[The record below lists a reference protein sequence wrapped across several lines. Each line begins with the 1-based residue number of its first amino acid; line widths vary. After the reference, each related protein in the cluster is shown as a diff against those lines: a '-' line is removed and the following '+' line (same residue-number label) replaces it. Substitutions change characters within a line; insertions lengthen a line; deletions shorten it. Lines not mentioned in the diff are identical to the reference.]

1 MRVNIIVKYIKSLTF
16 APYCMYGE
24 PQNFY
29 IFHGVED
36 NKVYTW
42 KTTTNLTCGDEQIER
57 NSVIKI
63 TATVKGERTY
73 KGEAQTM
80 LTRVKV
86 NEVIEQGLTKEE
98 WLELKRQEQLDEAV
112 ASGAFLYETKYSA
125 YKEHYADCDTLINS
139 FNESTRTVVVIV
151 PEGRMKASGVR
162 GRKFASYLFYTTDK
176 KHCRCK
182 YAVSSENAFKQ
193 LAREI
198 KKDNS
203 LPSIDEWFIESVVR

>member
-1 MRVNIIVKYIKSLTF
+1 MRINITVKYIKSLTF

-36 NKVYTW
+36 NRVYTW
-42 KTTTNLTCGDEQIER
+42 KTTTTLTYNDEQIER

-73 KGEAQTM
+73 KGEQQTM

-98 WLELKRQEQLDEAV
+98 WLELKRNQQLKEAV

-125 YKEHYADCDTLINS
+125 YKEHYSDCDTLINS
-139 FNESTRTVVVIV
+139 FNEYTRTIVVIV

-182 YAVSSENAFKQ
+182 YAVSSENALKQ

-198 KKDNS
+198 KKDS
-203 LPSIDEWFIESVVR
+203 TLPPIGEWFIESVVR

>member
-1 MRVNIIVKYIKSLTF
+1 MRVNITVKYVKALTF
-16 APYCMYGE
+16 APYHMYGE
-24 PQNFY
+24 PQHFY

-36 NKVYTW
+36 GKVYTW
-42 KTTTNLTCGDEQIER
+42 KTTTNFTCNDQNIER
-57 NSVIKI
+57 NSIVKI

-73 KGEAQTM
+73 KGEEQTM

-86 NEVIEQGLTKEE
+86 NEVLEHGMTKEE
-98 WLELKRQEQLDEAV
+98 WLELKRKEQLEEAV

-125 YKEHYADCDTLINS
+125 YKEHYADCTTLINS
-139 FNESTRTVVVIV
+139 YNESTRTVVVIV

-162 GRKFASYLFYTTDK
+162 GRKFASYLFYTNDK
-176 KHCRCK
+176 QYCRCK
-182 YAVSSENAFKQ
+182 YAVSSENALKQ

-203 LPSIDEWFIESVVR
+203 LPPINEWYVESVIR

>member
-1 MRVNIIVKYIKSLTF
+1 MRVNITVKYVKALTF
-16 APYCMYGE
+16 APYHMYGE
-24 PQNFY
+24 PQRFY

-36 NKVYTW
+36 GRVYTW
-42 KTTTNLTCGDEQIER
+42 KTTTILTCGDEQIER

-73 KGEAQTM
+73 KGEEQTM

-86 NEVIEQGLTKEE
+86 NEVLEQGMTKEE
-98 WLELKRQEQLDEAV
+98 WLELKRKEQLEKAV

-139 FNESTRTVVVIV
+139 FNECTRTVVVIV

-182 YAVSSENAFKQ
+182 YAVSSENALKQ

-198 KKDNS
+198 KKDNT
-203 LPSIDEWFIESVVR
+203 LPPINEWFIESVTR